1 MNNMRLAVGLML
13 LLFLIETTIVPWLVP
28 IEWSG
33 RVVPHF
39 TFVIVLYA
47 ALYTGRH
54 AALMLGLGFGLLQD
68 IVFYGHLLGVHAFAM
83 GMCGYAV
90 GLLLE
95 RKRSPLLLALAVIGL
110 ACLVYDSVTYM
121 IYRAFRV
128 TADSYAYVLT
138 DSILPSLFL
147 QLGFALAVYIP
158 ARKLLEGAAKTA
170 AEEEE

>member
-1 MNNMRLAVGLML
+1 MNMRIAVGCMF
-13 LLFLIETTIVPWLVP
+13 LLFIIETTIVPWLVP
-28 IEWSG
+28 IEWYG

-39 TFVIVLYA
+39 AFIFVLYS

-54 AALMLGLGFGLLQD
+54 AALVLGLSFGLLQD
-68 IVFYGHLLGVHAFAM
+68 IVFYGHMLGVHTFAM
-83 GMCGYAV
+83 GLCGYAT

-95 RKRSPLLLALAVIGL
+95 RKRSPLLLALSVIGL
-110 ACLVYDSVTYM
+110 ASLLYDSVVYL

-128 TADSYAYVLT
+128 TSETYSYVLM

-158 ARKLLEGAAKTA
+158 ARKLLEGAAKPVSED
-170 AEEEE
+170 EE